1 MIGREPEDKRERSED
16 LEEENQS
23 LREKLTRV
31 QTENDRLQTE
41 NDRLREEV
49 NKLEK
54 LLRSKSRSATPF
66 SKGKR
71 KTHPKRSGRKR
82 GQGPFKRRDAPQVAG
97 GVATVDVPMTSMRC
111 PCCGGELKWQRTDR
125 VTTTDM
131 PAQPQPEVNVYD
143 VAVCVCISCG
153 KNVRGEHPEVAAD
166 QYGATAHRVGPRL
179 KAMAHALHY
188 GHGVPVRR
196 LPAILLETTGV
207 TMTQG
212 AITRHA
218 LKQASG
224 VVGHAYQ
231 EARAG
236 IRQAPVTY
244 TDDTS
249 WAIGGERAQLMV
261 FDTDQA
267 TVYQIRP
274 QHRNQE
280 VRELVPG
287 DYLGTLVTDRGSSYE
302 AKALEGVHQQ
312 KCLSHLMRNVK
323 EVVETKSGP
332 ARVFGEGVLKTLK
345 QANQLWRDHRAG
357 TLGEEAFR
365 QQGQDMED
373 QLTHQLRPR
382 LFSDPD
388 NQCLLDGIGL
398 QHDRGHVLRF
408 LRNPA
413 IEPTNNRAERALRP
427 AVIARKV
434 SQCSKTKRGADAFAA
449 FTTVIRTIAKKAN
462 TSIAQGLHSLLHPPG
477 SAPPQTSG

>member
-1 MIGREPEDKRERSED
+1 MTGPEPEDNYQRVED
-16 LEEENQS
+16 LREENQS
-23 LREKLTRV
+23 LREELTRV
-31 QTENDRLQTE
+31 QTENDRLR
-41 NDRLREEV
+41 DEV
-49 NKLEK
+49 KKLEK
-54 LLRSKSRSATPF
+54 LLRSKARSATPF

-71 KTHPKRSGRKR
+71 KAHPKRPGRKR
-82 GQGPFKRRDAPQVAG
+82 GQGRFQHRDAPPAAAATEPVQVP
-97 GVATVDVPMTSMRC
+97 VTNLRC
-111 PCCGGELKWQRTDR
+111 PCCGGELQWQRTDR

-131 PAQPQPEVNVYD
+131 PAQPQPEVKVYD
-143 VAVCVCISCG
+143 VAVCVCTACG
-153 KNVRGEHPEVAAD
+153 KNVRGEHPEVASD

-179 KAMAHALHY
+179 KTMAHALHY

-212 AITRHA
+212 ALTRDA

-224 VVGHAYQ
+224 VVGNAYQ

-249 WAIGGERAQLMV
+249 WAVGGEPAQLMV
-261 FDTDQA
+261 FDTDEA

-287 DYLGTLVTDRGSSYE
+287 DYSGTLVTDRGPSYE
-302 AKALEGVHQQ
+302 AKALAAVDQQ

-323 EVVETKSGP
+323 EVVETKSGA
-332 ARVFGEGVLKTLK
+332 AREFGEGVLNTLK
-345 QANQLWRDHRAG
+345 QANQLWRDHRADKVDAG
-357 TLGEEAFR
+357 AYR
-365 QQGQDMED
+365 QQGQEIEDLLTD
-373 QLTHQLRPR
+373 QLRHRQFT
-382 LFSDPD
+382 DPD
-388 NQCLLDGIGL
+388 NQRLLDGIGW
-398 QHDRGHVLRF
+398 QHDRGQVLRF
-408 LRNPA
+408 LHNPA

-434 SQCSKTKRGADAFAA
+434 SQCSKTQRGADAFAA

-462 TSIAQGLHSLLHPPG
+462 TSIAQGLHSLLHPAD
-477 SAPPQTSG
+477 SAPPQNSG

>member
-1 MIGREPEDKRERSED
+1 MTGPEPEDNCQRVED
-16 LEEENQS
+16 LKEENQS
-23 LREKLTRV
+23 LREELTRV
-31 QTENDRLQTE
+31 QTENDRL
-41 NDRLREEV
+41 REEV
-49 NKLEK
+49 KKLEK
-54 LLRSKSRSATPF
+54 LLRSKARSATPF

-71 KTHPKRSGRKR
+71 RAHPQRPGRKR
-82 GQGPFKRRDAPQVAG
+82 GQGPFRRREAPPA
-97 GVATVDVPMTSMRC
+97 AAADEPIEVPVTSMRC

-131 PAQPQPEVNVYD
+131 PAQPQPEVKVYD
-143 VAVCVCISCG
+143 VAVCVCTACG
-153 KNVRGEHPEVAAD
+153 KRVRGEHPEVASD

-179 KAMAHALHY
+179 KTMAHALHY

-212 AITRHA
+212 ALTRDA

-224 VVGHAYQ
+224 VVGNAYQ

-249 WAIGGERAQLMV
+249 WAVGGEPAQLMV

-287 DYLGTLVTDRGSSYE
+287 DYLGTLVTDRGPSYE
-302 AKALEGVHQQ
+302 AKALAEVDQQ

-323 EVVETKSGP
+323 EVVETKSGG
-332 ARVFGEGVLKTLK
+332 AREFGEDVLNTLK

-357 TLGEEAFR
+357 KVDGEAYR
-365 QQGQDMED
+365 QQGQEIED
-373 QLTHQLRPR
+373 LLTYQLRHRQLT
-382 LFSDPD
+382 DPD
-388 NQCLLDGIGL
+388 NQRLLDGIGW
-398 QHDRGHVLRF
+398 QHDRGRVLR
-408 LRNPA
+408 LLHKPA

-434 SQCSKTKRGADAFAA
+434 SQCSKTQRGADAFAA

-462 TSIAQGLHSLLHPPG
+462 TSIAQGLHSLLHPAN
-477 SAPPQTSG
+477 SVPPQNSS

>member
-1 MIGREPEDKRERSED
+1 MTGPEPEDNSQRIED

-23 LREKLTRV
+23 LRKEVTRV
-31 QTENDRLQTE
+31 QTENDRL
-41 NDRLREEV
+41 REKVKE
-49 NKLEK
+49 LEK
-54 LLRSKSRSATPF
+54 LLRSKARSATPF
-66 SKGKR
+66 SKSKR
-71 KTHPKRSGRKR
+71 KAHPKRPGRKP
-82 GQGPFKRRDAPQVAG
+82 GQGPFQRRDAPPAAAAVEP
-97 GVATVDVPMTSMRC
+97 VEVPVTRLRC

-131 PAQPQPEVNVYD
+131 PAQPQPEVKVYD
-143 VAVCVCISCG
+143 VAVCVCTTCG
-153 KNVRGEHPEVAAD
+153 KSVRGEHPEVAAD

-179 KAMAHALHY
+179 KTMAHVLHY

-196 LPAILLETTGV
+196 VPAILRETTGV
-207 TMTQG
+207 TLTQSAMT
-212 AITRHA
+212 RDA

-224 VVGHAYQ
+224 VVGNAYQ

-249 WAIGGERAQLMV
+249 WAVGGDPAQLMV

-280 VRELVPG
+280 VRELVPS
-287 DYLGTLVTDRGSSYE
+287 DYPGTLVTDRGPSYE
-302 AKALEGVHQQ
+302 ADELAGVDQQ

-323 EVVETKSGP
+323 EVVETKSGR
-332 ARVFGEGVLKTLK
+332 AREFGEGVVNTLK

-357 TLGEEAFR
+357 QVDGEALR
-365 QQGQDMED
+365 QQGQEIED
-373 QLTHQLRPR
+373 LLTHQLRHRR
-382 LFSDPD
+382 LADPD
-388 NQCLLDGIGL
+388 NQRLLDGIGW
-398 QHDRGHVLRF
+398 QNDRGHVLRF
-408 LRNPA
+408 LHNPA

-434 SQCSKTKRGADAFAA
+434 SQCSKTQRGADAFAA
-449 FTTVIRTIAKKAN
+449 FTTVIRTIAKRAN
-462 TSIAQGLHSLLHPPG
+462 TSIAQGLHSLLR
-477 SAPPQTSG
+477 SADSSPPQNSG

>member
-1 MIGREPEDKRERSED
+1 MTGPEPEDNCQGIED
-16 LEEENQS
+16 LREENQS
-23 LREKLTRV
+23 LREELTRV
-31 QTENDRLQTE
+31 HTE

-49 NKLEK
+49 KKLEK
-54 LLRSKSRSATPF
+54 LLRSKARSATPF

-71 KTHPKRSGRKR
+71 KAHPKRPGRKP
-82 GQGPFKRRDAPQVAG
+82 GQGPFQRRDAPAEAAETEPVE
-97 GVATVDVPMTSMRC
+97 VPVTSMRC

-131 PAQPQPEVNVYD
+131 PAQPQPEVKVYD
-143 VAVCVCISCG
+143 VAVCVCTACG
-153 KNVRGEHPEVAAD
+153 KSVRGEHPEVAAD
-166 QYGATAHRVGPRL
+166 QYGATAHRVGPRV
-179 KAMAHALHY
+179 KTMAHALHY

-196 LPAILLETTGV
+196 LPGILLETTGV
-207 TMTQG
+207 TLTQSAMT
-212 AITRHA
+212 RDA

-224 VVGHAYQ
+224 VVGSAYQ

-249 WAIGGERAQLMV
+249 WAVGGEPAQLMV

-287 DYLGTLVTDRGSSYE
+287 DYPGTLVSDRGPSY
-302 AKALEGVHQQ
+302 KADALAEVDQQ
-312 KCLSHLMRNVK
+312 RCLSHLMRNVK
-323 EVVETKSGP
+323 EVVETKSGR
-332 ARVFGEGVLKTLK
+332 AREFGEGVLDTLK

-357 TLGEEAFR
+357 KVEEEAFR
-365 QQGQDMED
+365 LQGQEIDS
-373 QLTHQLRPR
+373 QLTHQLRDR
-382 LFSDPD
+382 LLTDLD
-388 NQCLLDGIGL
+388 NQRLLNGIGW
-398 QHDRGHVLRF
+398 QNDRGQVLRF
-408 LRNPA
+408 LQNPA

-434 SQCSKTKRGADAFAA
+434 SQCSKTQRGADAFAA

-462 TSIAQGLHSLLHPPG
+462 TTIAQGLHSLLHPADSAKD
-477 SAPPQTSG
+477 SAPPQNSG

>member
-1 MIGREPEDKRERSED
+1 MTGPEPEDNYQRIEN

-23 LREKLTRV
+23 LREELTRI
-31 QTENDRLQTE
+31 QTE

-49 NKLEK
+49 KKLEK
-54 LLRSKSRSATPF
+54 LLRSKARSATPF

-71 KTHPKRSGRKR
+71 KAHPKRPGRKP
-82 GQGPFKRRDAPQVAG
+82 GQGPFQRRDAPPA
-97 GVATVDVPMTSMRC
+97 ATTAEPIEVLVTSRRC

-143 VAVCVCISCG
+143 VAVCVCTACG
-153 KNVRGEHPEVAAD
+153 KSVRGEHPAVAAD

-179 KAMAHALHY
+179 KTVAHVLHY
-188 GHGVPVRR
+188 GYGVPVRR

-207 TMTQG
+207 TMTQS
-212 AITRHA
+212 AITRDA

-224 VVGHAYQ
+224 VVGNAYQ

-249 WAIGGERAQLMV
+249 WAVGGDPAQLMV

-267 TVYQIRP
+267 TVYQVRP
-274 QHRNQE
+274 QHRHQE

-287 DYLGTLVTDRGSSYE
+287 DYPGTLVTDRGPSYE
-302 AKALEGVHQQ
+302 AKALAGVDQQ

-323 EVVETKSGP
+323 EVVETKSGR
-332 ARVFGEGVLKTLK
+332 AREFGEGVLNSLK
-345 QANQLWRDHRAG
+345 QANQLWRNHRAG
-357 TLGEEAFR
+357 KVDGEAYR
-365 QQGQDMED
+365 QQGQEIED
-373 QLTHQLRPR
+373 QLTHQLRHRR
-382 LFSDPD
+382 LTDLD
-388 NQCLLDGIGL
+388 NQRLLDGIGW
-398 QHDRGHVLRF
+398 QNDRGQVFRF
-408 LRNPA
+408 LHNPA

-434 SQCSKTKRGADAFAA
+434 SQCSKTQRGADAFAA
-449 FTTVIRTIAKKAN
+449 FTTVIRTIAKRAN
-462 TSIAQGLHSLLHPPG
+462 TSIAQGLHFLLHPADF
-477 SAPPQTSG
+477 APPQNSG